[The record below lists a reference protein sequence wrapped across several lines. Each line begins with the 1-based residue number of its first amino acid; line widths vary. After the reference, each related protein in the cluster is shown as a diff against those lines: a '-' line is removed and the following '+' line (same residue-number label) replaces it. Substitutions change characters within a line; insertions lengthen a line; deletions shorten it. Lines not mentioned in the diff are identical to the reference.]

1 MPAGEE
7 IRLFM
12 QQVFSAA
19 PHHDVLRLVI
29 QIALLLGVARAL
41 GEVAQ
46 RLRQPAVVGEIL
58 AGILLGPSLLA
69 GFFPALGEWIVPS
82 PGTPGHLLE
91 VVGLFGAMFLLLL
104 TGLETDLRLI
114 RRQARTAMGASLG
127 GILIPFA
134 LGYAL
139 GSYLPTSLLADPER
153 RLVFALFIATAMSI
167 SAIPVIAKVL
177 MDLKLMRRDVGQ
189 AILAAGMTDDAVGWM
204 LLSVVLGLAG
214 GTAVTAQGVL
224 LSVGKVA
231 GFVLVSLLVGRWVVR
246 RALAWV
252 QDRAVSPFR
261 LLSLVVVLTFGWG
274 AVSQALGLEAMLG
287 AFVMGILLGQ
297 LPRLPGEVYR
307 DVERIAIGV
316 FAPVFFAVA
325 GLKVNLRTL
334 LEPRLLLVALLVIA
348 IATLGKVAGGYAGA
362 RLLGGRDHWTALSFG
377 VGMNARGAME
387 IIIATIGLSMGILT
401 QEMFSIIVLMAITTS
416 LMAPP
421 ALRWTLSHVRPEK
434 QELDR
439 LKREELEE
447 QSLIAGVRRVLVPVR
462 CREEERRSILALESH
477 LVARM
482 MERGPVAVTLL
493 SVIEACD
500 REASERFLAGAAKRF
515 PGVEL
520 SRKLVEARDV
530 GEAILDEAAKDYDLV
545 ILGAPSSDG
554 KAEVFDPM
562 VDYLVRMAPCTTMV
576 TQGRLSERH
585 WPPRRIVVPTNG
597 SAASR
602 NAADVAFNL
611 AGEGDA
617 EVIILNVVNRGESSR
632 LDESGEV
639 HRRQMAA
646 ARAIVDELCRVGEAM
661 GVRTH
666 TCVREGTTPEAAL
679 LEVAGAEETD
689 LILLGTDLRPG
700 SERLFL
706 GPRVERILGSAP
718 CPVVVVNGG

>member
-1 MPAGEE
+1 
-7 IRLFM
+7 M
-12 QQVFSAA
+12 QQVFTAA
-19 PHHDVLRLVI
+19 PHHDVLVLVI
-29 QIALLLGVARAL
+29 QIALLLFVARAL
-41 GEVAQ
+41 GEIAQ
-46 RLRQPAVVGEIL
+46 RLGQPAVVGEIL
-58 AGILLGPSLLA
+58 AGILLGPSLLS
-69 GFFPALGEWIVPS
+69 GFFPALGEWIVPHS
-82 PGTPGHLLE
+82 RTQGYLLE
-91 VVGLFGAMFLLLL
+91 VVSLFGAMFLLLI

-127 GILIPFA
+127 GILVPFG

-153 RLVFALFIATAMSI
+153 RLVFALFIATALSI

-189 AILAAGMTDDAVGWM
+189 AILAAGMTDDAIGWM

-214 GTAVTAQGVL
+214 GTAVTAQGVM
-224 LSVGKVA
+224 LSVGKVL
-231 GFVLVSLLVGRWVVR
+231 GFVLVSLVVGRWVVR
-246 RALAWV
+246 RALAYV
-252 QDRAVSPFR
+252 QDHAVGPFR
-261 LLSLVVVLTFGWG
+261 ILSLVVVLTFGWG

-287 AFVMGILLGQ
+287 AFVMGIMLGQ
-297 LPRLPGEVYR
+297 LPRLPGEVYH
-307 DVERIAIGV
+307 DVERVAIGI

-325 GLKVNLRTL
+325 GLKVNLRSL
-334 LEPRLLLVALLVIA
+334 LDPYLLLIALLVIA
-348 IATLGKVAGGYAGA
+348 IATLGKVVGGYAGA

-421 ALRWTLSHVRPEK
+421 ALRWTLSHIRPEK
-434 QELDR
+434 QELER
-439 LKREELEE
+439 LRREELEE
-447 QSLIAGVRRVLVPVR
+447 HSLIANVRRVLIPVR

-482 MERGPVAVTLL
+482 VERGPVAVTLM

-500 REASERFLAGAAKRF
+500 RELSVRFLDRAADRF

-520 SRKLVEARDV
+520 ARKVVEARDV
-530 GEAILDEAAKDYDLV
+530 GEAILDEAQKDYDLM
-545 ILGAPSSDG
+545 ILGAPASDG

-562 VDYLVRMAPCTTMV
+562 VDYLVRMAPCPTMI
-576 TQGRLSERH
+576 TQGRLSEQH
-585 WPPRRIVVPTNG
+585 WPPQRIVVPTNG

-617 EVIILNVVNRGESSR
+617 EVTILNVVNRSEASRR

-661 GVRTH
+661 RVRTH
-666 TCVREGTTPEAAL
+666 TCVREGIAPEAAL
-679 LEVAGAEETD
+679 LEVAAADGTD

-700 SERLFL
+700 SDRLFL

-718 CPVVVVNGG
+718 CPVVVINGG

>member
-1 MPAGEE
+1 
-7 IRLFM
+7 M
-12 QQVFSAA
+12 QQVFTAA

-29 QIALLLGVARAL
+29 LIALLLGVARAL

-58 AGILLGPSLLA
+58 AGILLGPSLLS
-69 GFFPALGEWIVPS
+69 GVFPALGAWIVPA

-91 VVGLFGAMFLLLL
+91 VVSLFGAMFLLLI

-127 GILIPFA
+127 GILVPFA

-139 GSYLPTSLLADPER
+139 GRFLPTSLLADPER

-231 GFVLVSLLVGRWVVR
+231 GFVAVSLLAGRWVVR

-297 LPRLPGEVYR
+297 LPRLPGEVYH
-307 DVERIAIGV
+307 DVERIAIGI

-325 GLKVNLRTL
+325 GLKVDLRSL
-334 LEPRLLLVALLVIA
+334 LEPRLLAVALLVVA

-362 RLLGGRDHWTALSFG
+362 RLLGRRDHWTALSFG

-387 IIIATIGLSMGILT
+387 IIIASIGLSMGILT
-401 QEMFSIIVLMAITTS
+401 REMFSIIVLMAITTS

-421 ALRWTLSHVRPEK
+421 ALRWTLRRVRPEK
-434 QELDR
+434 QELER
-439 LKREELEE
+439 LKREELEAG
-447 QSLIAGVRRVLVPVR
+447 SLIAGVRRVLVPVR
-462 CREEERRSILALESH
+462 CRPEERRAMLALESH

-482 MERGPVAVTLL
+482 RERGPVAVTLF
-493 SVIEACD
+493 SVVEACD
-500 REASERFLAGAAKRF
+500 REASARFLERAAERF

-520 SRKLVEARDV
+520 SRKTVEAGDV
-530 GEAILDEAAKDYDLV
+530 GDAVLDEAAKDYDLM
-545 ILGAPSSDG
+545 ILGAPSSAG

-562 VDYLVRMAPCTTMV
+562 VDYLVRMAPCPTMV
-576 TQGRLSERH
+576 TRGRLSERH

-617 EVIILNVVNRGESSR
+617 EVVVLNVVNRGEAGRR
-632 LDESGEV
+632 LDEGGEV
-639 HRRQMAA
+639 YRRQMAA
-646 ARAIVDELCRVGEAM
+646 ARAIVEELCRVGEAM

-666 TCVREGTTPEAAL
+666 TCVREGTTPETAL
-679 LEVAGAEETD
+679 LELAAAEETD